1 VSHEFRTPLT
11 LIKGQVETLLLQG
24 DLSSKLYNKLAK
36 ILKNT
41 NHLQNLISEL
51 LDFRKQEQ
59 GFYKLNIKCVE
70 LIAYIKEIY
79 SSFEDYAIKGQIKY
93 KLEYSDEE
101 IHIYIDPVHFQ
112 KAIYNLLSNAFKYT
126 SPGGEITL
134 KVKLQKADVLI
145 QIIDNGI
152 GIPPESL
159 NKVFER
165 FYQLEY
171 RSSGLTLGTG
181 IGLAFT
187 KEIVNSHKGDISV
200 ESMVNEGSVFTI
212 ALKLGTSH
220 FSEEELNHNNVNKDV
235 KAIDMPVYEGEDD
248 VLIEENI
255 TIDGEKPVILLVDDN
270 ESLLE
275 MLTDS
280 FAPYYNVYTAING
293 KEGLDMIYKIQPDLV
308 ISDIM
313 MPEVSGKELCY
324 KMKNNVDTAH
334 IPIVL
339 LTAQT
344 SDSQIIDGYMF
355 GADAYI
361 TKPFNIKMLI
371 TRCNN
376 LIKNRLILYKKF
388 ANQEEIVMP
397 FDTLTEQDQMLID
410 RAVKVIREN
419 FNNPEFDMNK
429 LAIELGMGRSK
440 LYMKIKEI
448 TGFTPNE
455 LTLNLKLQ
463 EAASMLDNK
472 RHMNI
477 SEIAFELGFSS
488 TKYFTKCFKTFY
500 AMVPQDWRKRNKPKE

>member
-1 VSHEFRTPLT
+1 
-11 LIKGQVETLLLQG
+11 
-24 DLSSKLYNKLAK
+24 
-36 ILKNT
+36 
-41 NHLQNLISEL
+41 
-51 LDFRKQEQ
+51 
-59 GFYKLNIKCVE
+59 
-70 LIAYIKEIY
+70 
-79 SSFEDYAIKGQIKY
+79 
-93 KLEYSDEE
+93 
-101 IHIYIDPVHFQ
+101 
-112 KAIYNLLSNAFKYT
+112 
-126 SPGGEITL
+126 
-134 KVKLQKADVLI
+134 
-145 QIIDNGI
+145 
-152 GIPPESL
+152 
-159 NKVFER
+159 
-165 FYQLEY
+165 
-171 RSSGLTLGTG
+171 
-181 IGLAFT
+181 
-187 KEIVNSHKGDISV
+187 DISV
-200 ESMVNEGSVFTI
+200 ESILNEGSIFTI
-212 ALKLGTSH
+212 TLKQGTSH
-220 FSEEELNHNNVNKDV
+220 FSEEELKHNDINTDV
-235 KAIDMPVYEGEDD
+235 KAIHNPVYEGEDSEL
-248 VLIEENI
+248 VEESI
-255 TIDGEKPVILLVDDN
+255 TIDGEKPVVLLADDN

-280 FAPYYNVYTAING
+280 FSPYYNVYTAING
-293 KEGLDMIYKIQPDLV
+293 KEGLDMVYKIQPDLV

-388 ANQEEIVMP
+388 ANQEENVIP
-397 FDTLTEQDQMLID
+397 FDAVTEQDKILID
-410 RAVKVIREN
+410 RAVNVIREN

-440 LYMKIKEI
+440 LYMRIKEI

-463 EAASMLDNK
+463 EAAGMLDNK